1 MASSVKSVVI
11 IFGPYEFSPY
21 SGELRKEGMRVRLEG
36 QPLTILQVLLDRP
49 GELVSRDELL
59 KKLWPG
65 DTFVDFEHSLNAAVK
80 RLRAA
85 LNDPAEQ
92 PHYIETLARRGYRF
106 IAPVKMAD
114 DQIGIAA
121 FAVTPALGVAHPP
134 LAVGGRRWS
143 LIAVVV
149 CVVAIVAWGWR
160 QWWHRTATPAVPA
173 IRSLAVLPLENLSG
187 DPSQEYF
194 ADGMTEELI
203 GRLSN
208 LHGLRV
214 ISRTSAMQFKHTQ
227 LSLPEIART
236 LRVDAIVEGSV
247 MREGARIRVHAQLIR
262 GATDEHFWS
271 KTYDRELGNALQV
284 EGEVSQAIADEVGIK
299 ITPQE
304 QNRLQRK
311 PTPNPEAREAY
322 LRARYFLE
330 RDDKEGATKCL
341 QYFREAIAKDPSYA
355 AAYAGLSRCYGLAYS
370 FDMFSWSEAISKRGK
385 AAALKAAELD
395 DGLAEGHSELADYY
409 FDDEWNFDA
418 AEREYKRAL
427 EINPNSSDVLRNHSF
442 FVQRIG
448 RQDEAV
454 KEVYRAREL
463 DPLSLSMADDVAW
476 TLMYARR
483 YDEAVNQF
491 HNVLE
496 MDPNFRRARWGLAR
510 VYELKGMY
518 RKAISECLKIPALP
532 NIDPFA
538 KALFGRRCSL
548 YEKAYKISG
557 AEHINRKWF
566 ESARRE
572 IKDAIDRDDDAYSI
586 AALYAETRENEKAID
601 LLERAYAQHDAA
613 LLQLKVDPRMDN
625 LRSGPRFNA
634 LLHRINFPD

>member
-355 AAYAGLSRCYGLAYS
+355 AAYAGLSRCYVLHIALTCSRGPRLFRSGERLLHSRRWNLMTDSPKATL
-370 FDMFSWSEAISKRGK
+370 SWRTTISTMSGISMP
-385 AAALKAAELD
+385 LS
-395 DGLAEGHSELADYY
+395 GSTNGHSKSIPTRRTSSVTIHFSFSESGDRMKRSRKYIELVNWIRCPLAWPTTWHGHSCTP
-409 FDDEWNFDA
+409 DDTT
-418 AEREYKRAL
+418 
-427 EINPNSSDVLRNHSF
+427 
-442 FVQRIG
+442 
-448 RQDEAV
+448 RQ
-454 KEVYRAREL
+454 
-463 DPLSLSMADDVAW
+463 
-476 TLMYARR
+476 
-483 YDEAVNQF
+483 
-491 HNVLE
+491 
-496 MDPNFRRARWGLAR
+496 
-510 VYELKGMY
+510 
-518 RKAISECLKIPALP
+518 
-532 NIDPFA
+532 
-538 KALFGRRCSL
+538 
-548 YEKAYKISG
+548 
-557 AEHINRKWF
+557 
-566 ESARRE
+566 
-572 IKDAIDRDDDAYSI
+572 
-586 AALYAETRENEKAID
+586 
-601 LLERAYAQHDAA
+601 
-613 LLQLKVDPRMDN
+613 
-625 LRSGPRFNA
+625 
-634 LLHRINFPD
+634 